1 VKCTIPVVTNS
12 VISRAIN
19 AGVKTG
25 ECFEISLSDYGIDF
39 IGRRRTK
46 SFVREWWHCFE
57 DETRKPSKHKAY
69 LAVGFSFG
77 EGNCG
82 AFLVEI

>member
-57 DETRKPSKHKAY
+57 DETRRELRRVSGGNLTDEPSSKQH
-69 LAVGFSFG
+69 
-77 EGNCG
+77 E
-82 AFLVEI
+82 